1 MTHRVRPKG
10 SATRTVVAGGRR
22 TVAGRPSAPQVNLD
36 DHPLALAVSRDGK
49 RVLVTLPY
57 DVWIVSAQTLEVER
71 TIPLDSPRP
80 SVFEGDEGVLWIGGQ
95 HLYRSTLV
103 STTATKHGSKLGG
116 FVDHVCQARARML
129 CGAGSQGEVL
139 WDVAKEEVVHRRKVA
154 EHAVVALVPAADGRV
169 VWAAGEPHAWVIDP
183 DHPSGYT
190 KLKLKH
196 TSAVEVPAE
205 AIVALGSTT
214 EGGCVLAARD
224 GAVAWTNRGLRLV
237 GERHPRAEGGGTRPL
252 AVACDAQHAYVL
264 RPAGVLHRFL
274 LAPPKA
280 EPAHGKDGPAAGG
293 KKPAAKGLR
302 PEPEPEAPPE
312 AEQCRLRRL
321 ATCIAI
327 GDDGQLVLAG
337 PHADGE
343 LGRLWR
349 EDPAG
354 LEWEPLPL
362 GARTL
367 VEPPPAP
374 PEGEAKVVPSFIPT
388 RSKPTGE
395 PITAIKVDD
404 VLAGSPGLWVT
415 RHSGTLLERPAMPVA
430 VADVLPGD
438 AVILP
443 AMVRLHEG
451 TARPALVLWPGTAD
465 DEREVGEPQWL
476 VWGDRPRGWMPL
488 RTPEVRAQGWS
499 RRDVFPLQIALP
511 RDPPALPGHR
521 ASLSSRWVDGE
532 LFTALGRECKKLLKV
547 LW

>member
-10 SATRTVVAGGRR
+10 STDRPVAGGRR
-22 TVAGRPSAPQVNLD
+22 TVAGRSSAPVVNLD

-57 DVWIVSAQTLEVER
+57 DIWIVIAQTLEVER
-71 TIPLDSPRP
+71 TIPLESPRP
-80 SVFEGDEGVLWIGGQ
+80 SVSEGEEGVLWIGGQ

-103 STTATKHGSKLGG
+103 STTASKHGSKLGG
-116 FVDHVCQARARML
+116 FVDHVCQLRSRML

-139 WDVAKEEVVHRRKVA
+139 WDVAKEDVVHRRKVA
-154 EHAVVALVPAADGRV
+154 EHAVLGLVPTADGRV
-169 VWAAGEPHAWVIDP
+169 VWAGGESHAWVIDP

-196 TSAVEVPAE
+196 TSAAEVASE
-205 AIVALGSTT
+205 AIVALGTT
-214 EGGCVLAARD
+214 PDGGCVLAARD

-237 GERHPRAEGGGTRPL
+237 GERHLESGGPGQRPL
-252 AVACDAQHAYVL
+252 AVASDATHVYVL

-274 LAPPKA
+274 LAPPKPPA
-280 EPAHGKDGPAAGG
+280 EPAKRDAARKAVPRGK
-293 KKPAAKGLR
+293 
-302 PEPEPEAPPE
+302 PEPEADAPPE
-312 AEQCRLRRL
+312 AELCRLRRL

-337 PHADGE
+337 PHADDQ

-349 EDPAG
+349 EDPTA
-354 LEWEPLPL
+354 LTWEPLPL
-362 GARTL
+362 GQRTL
-367 VEPPPAP
+367 VEPEPAA
-374 PEGEAKVVPSFIPT
+374 PEGEAKVVPSFVAT
-388 RSKPTGE
+388 RSKPSGE

-404 VLAGSPGLWVT
+404 VLAGTPALWVT
-415 RHSGTLLERPAMPVA
+415 KPSGTLLERPAHPA
-430 VADVLPGD
+430 SEADVLPGD

-443 AMVRLHEG
+443 AMVRFQEG
-451 TARPALVLWPGTAD
+451 TARPALLVWPGVAD
-465 DEREVGEPQWL
+465 DEREPQGPQWL

-488 RTPEVRAQGWS
+488 RTPEIRAQGWS

-511 RDPPALPGHR
+511 REPPALPGHR
-521 ASLSSRWVDGE
+521 VPLPSRWVDAE
-532 LFTALGRECKKLLKV
+532 LFAALGRECKKLLKV

>member
-10 SATRTVVAGGRR
+10 STDRPVAGGRR
-22 TVAGRPSAPQVNLD
+22 TVAGRSTAPVVNLD

-57 DVWIVSAQTLEVER
+57 DIWIASAHTLEVER
-71 TIPLDSPRP
+71 TIPLESPRP
-80 SVFEGDEGVLWIGGQ
+80 SVFEGEEGVLWIGGQ
-95 HLYRSTLV
+95 HLYRSTLL

-116 FVDHVCQARARML
+116 FVDHVCQLRSRLL

-139 WDVAKEEVVHRRKVA
+139 WDVVKEDVVHRRKVA
-154 EHAVVALVPAADGRV
+154 EHTVLALVPTADGRV
-169 VWAAGEPHAWVIDP
+169 VWAGGESHAWVIDP

-196 TSAVEVPAE
+196 TSPDAASVASE
-205 AIVALGSTT
+205 AIVALGITPD
-214 EGGCVLAARD
+214 GGCVLAARD

-237 GERHPRAEGGGTRPL
+237 TERHLRSDGTSQRPL
-252 AVACDAQHAYVL
+252 AIACDATHVYVL

-274 LAPPKA
+274 LAQPKP
-280 EPAHGKDGPAAGG
+280 EPTRD
-293 KKPAAKGLR
+293 AAKKGGPR
-302 PEPEPEAPPE
+302 GKEPEPELLPE

-337 PHADGE
+337 PHADDQ

-349 EDPAG
+349 EDPTA
-354 LEWEPLPL
+354 LTWEPLPL
-362 GARTL
+362 GQRTL
-367 VEPPPAP
+367 VEPEPPAP
-374 PEGEAKVVPSFIPT
+374 EGEVKVVPSFVAT
-388 RSKPTGE
+388 RSKPSGE

-404 VLAGSPGLWVT
+404 VLAGAPALWVT
-415 RHSGTLLERPAMPVA
+415 RPSGTLLERPAHPVA
-430 VADVLPGD
+430 EADVLPGD

-443 AMVRLHEG
+443 AMVRMHEG
-451 TARPALVLWPGTAD
+451 TARPALLLWPGVAD
-465 DEREVGEPQWL
+465 DEREPMGPQWL

-488 RTPEVRAQGWS
+488 RTPEIRAQGWS

-511 RDPPALPGHR
+511 REPPPLPGHR
-521 ASLSSRWVDGE
+521 APLPPRWVDAE
-532 LFTALGRECKKLLKV
+532 LFVALGRECKKLLKV

>member
-10 SATRTVVAGGRR
+10 STDRPVAGGRR
-22 TVAGRPSAPQVNLD
+22 TVAGRSSAPVVNLD
-36 DHPLALAVSRDGK
+36 DQPLALAVSRDGK

-57 DVWIVSAQTLEVER
+57 DIWIVLAHTLEVER
-71 TIPLDSPRP
+71 TIPLESPRP
-80 SVFEGDEGVLWIGGQ
+80 SVSEGEEGVLWIGGQ

-116 FVDHVCQARARML
+116 FVDHVCQLRSRLL
-129 CGAGSQGEVL
+129 CGVGSQGEVL
-139 WDVAKEEVVHRRKVA
+139 WDVTKEDVVHRRKVA
-154 EHAVVALVPAADGRV
+154 EHTVLALVPTADGRV
-169 VWAAGEPHAWVIDP
+169 VWAGGESHAWVIDP

-196 TSAVEVPAE
+196 TSAAEVASE
-205 AIVALGSTT
+205 AIVALGTT
-214 EGGCVLAARD
+214 PDGGCVLAARD

-237 GERHPRAEGGGTRPL
+237 SERHLRGDGSSPRPL
-252 AVACDAQHAYVL
+252 AVACDAQHVYVL

-274 LAPPKA
+274 LAPPKPEPAKLEAKKGAPKGKPEA
-280 EPAHGKDGPAAGG
+280 EP
-293 KKPAAKGLR
+293 
-302 PEPEPEAPPE
+302 PPE

-337 PHADGE
+337 PHADDQ

-349 EDPAG
+349 EDPTT
-354 LEWEPLPL
+354 LTWEPLPL
-362 GARTL
+362 GQRTL
-367 VEPPPAP
+367 VEPEPAA
-374 PEGEAKVVPSFIPT
+374 PEGEAKVVPSFVAT
-388 RSKPTGE
+388 RSKPSGE

-404 VLAGSPGLWVT
+404 VLAGAPALWVT
-415 RHSGTLLERPAMPVA
+415 KPSGTLLERPAHPVA
-430 VADVLPGD
+430 EADVLPGD

-443 AMVRLHEG
+443 AMVRTHEG
-451 TARPALVLWPGTAD
+451 TARPALLLWPGVAD
-465 DEREVGEPQWL
+465 DEREPTAPQWL

-488 RTPEVRAQGWS
+488 RTPEIRAQGWS

-511 RDPPALPGHR
+511 REPPALPGHR
-521 ASLSSRWVDGE
+521 VPLPSRWVDAE
-532 LFTALGRECKKLLKV
+532 LFVALGRECKKLLKV

>member
-10 SATRTVVAGGRR
+10 STERTAVGGRR
-22 TVAGRPSAPQVNLD
+22 TVAGRSSAPVVNLD
-36 DHPLALAVSRDGK
+36 DRPLALAVSRDGK

-95 HLYRSTLV
+95 HLYRSTLFG
-103 STTATKHGSKLGG
+103 TAATKLGTKLGG
-116 FVDHVCQARARML
+116 FVDHVCQLRSRLL

-139 WDVAKEEVVHRRKVA
+139 WDVAKEEVVHRRKVT
-154 EHAVVALVPAADGRV
+154 EHAVLALVPTADGRV
-169 VWAAGEPHAWVIDP
+169 VWAGGEPHAWVIDP
-183 DHPSGYT
+183 DHPQGYT

-196 TSAVEVPAE
+196 TSPVDVPAE
-205 AIVALGSTT
+205 AIVALGTT
-214 EGGCVLAARD
+214 ADGGCVLAARD

-237 GERHPRAEGGGTRPL
+237 GERHLRDGSASRPL
-252 AVACDAQHAYVL
+252 AVACDAQHLYVL

-274 LAPPKA
+274 LAQPKP
-280 EPAHGKDGPAAGG
+280 EPAKGDPKKAAGA
-293 KKPAAKGLR
+293 PRAR
-302 PEPEPEAPPE
+302 PEPEAEALPE

-337 PHADGE
+337 PHADDQ

-349 EDPAG
+349 EDPAA
-354 LEWEPLPL
+354 LSWEPLPL
-362 GARTL
+362 GPRTL
-367 VEPPPAP
+367 VEPEPAA
-374 PEGEAKVVPSFIPT
+374 PEGEPAKAAPSFVPT
-388 RSKPTGE
+388 RSKPSGE

-404 VLAGSPGLWVT
+404 VLAGAPALWVT
-415 RHSGTLLERPAMPVA
+415 KPTGTLLERPAHA
-430 VADVLPGD
+430 AAEADVLPGD

-443 AMVRLHEG
+443 AMVRMHEG
-451 TARPALVLWPGTAD
+451 TARPALLLWPGVAD
-465 DEREVGEPQWL
+465 DDREPADPQWL

-488 RTPEVRAQGWS
+488 RTPEIRAQGWS

-511 RDPPALPGHR
+511 REPPALPGHR
-521 ASLSSRWVDGE
+521 VALPSRWVDPE
-532 LFTALGRECKKLLKV
+532 LFAALGRECKKLLKV

>member
-10 SATRTVVAGGRR
+10 STARAPVAGGGRR
-22 TVAGRPSAPQVNLD
+22 TVAGRSSAHVVNLD

-80 SVFEGDEGVLWIGGQ
+80 SVFEGEEGVLWIGGQ
-95 HLYRSTLV
+95 HLHRSTLFG
-103 STTATKHGSKLGG
+103 TAATKLGSKLGG
-116 FVDHVCQARARML
+116 FVDHVCQLRSRLL
-129 CGAGSQGEVL
+129 CGVGSQGEVL

-154 EHAVVALVPAADGRV
+154 EHTVLGLVPTADGRV
-169 VWAAGEPHAWVIDP
+169 VWSGGEPHAWVIDP
-183 DHPSGYT
+183 DHPQGYT

-196 TSAVEVPAE
+196 TSPVDVPAE
-205 AIVALGSTT
+205 AIVALGTT
-214 EGGCVLAARD
+214 VEGGCVLAARD

-237 GERHPRAEGGGTRPL
+237 GERHFKDGSGGRPL
-252 AVACDAQHAYVL
+252 AVASDAQHVYVL

-274 LAPPKA
+274 LAQPKPEA
-280 EPAHGKDGPAAGG
+280 PARGPEA
-293 KKPAAKGLR
+293 KKPAPRAKS
-302 PEPEPEAPPE
+302 EPEPESLPE

-337 PHADGE
+337 PHADDQ

-349 EDPAG
+349 EDPTS
-354 LEWEPLPL
+354 LTWEPLPL
-362 GARTL
+362 GQRTL
-367 VEPPPAP
+367 VEPEPAS
-374 PEGEAKVVPSFIPT
+374 PEAEAAKVVPSFIPT
-388 RSKPTGE
+388 RSKPSGE

-404 VLAGSPGLWVT
+404 VLAGTPTLWIT
-415 RHSGTLLERPAMPVA
+415 KPSGTLLERPAHPA
-430 VADVLPGD
+430 AESDVLPGD

-443 AMVRLHEG
+443 AMVRMHEG
-451 TARPALVLWPGTAD
+451 TARPALLLWPGVAD
-465 DEREVGEPQWL
+465 DEREPMSPQWL

-488 RTPEVRAQGWS
+488 RTPEIRAQTWS

-511 RDPPALPGHR
+511 RDPSALPGHR
-521 ASLSSRWVDGE
+521 TPLPTRWVDAE
-532 LFTALGRECKKLLKV
+532 LFAALGRECKKLLKV

>member
-10 SATRTVVAGGRR
+10 STDRPAAGGRR
-22 TVAGRPSAPQVNLD
+22 TVAGRSTAPVVNLD

-57 DVWIVSAQTLEVER
+57 DIWIASAHTLEVER
-71 TIPLDSPRP
+71 TIPLESPRP
-80 SVFEGDEGVLWIGGQ
+80 SVFEGEEGVLWIGGQ
-95 HLYRSTLV
+95 HLYRSTLL

-116 FVDHVCQARARML
+116 FVDHVCQLRSRLL
-129 CGAGSQGEVL
+129 CGAGPSGEVL
-139 WDVAKEEVVHRRKVA
+139 WDVVKEDVVHRRKVA
-154 EHAVVALVPAADGRV
+154 EHTVLALVPTADGRV
-169 VWAAGEPHAWVIDP
+169 VWAGGESHAWVIDP

-196 TSAVEVPAE
+196 TSPDAASMASE
-205 AIVALGSTT
+205 AIVALGITPD
-214 EGGCVLAARD
+214 GGCVLAARD

-237 GERHPRAEGGGTRPL
+237 AERHLRGDGTSQRPL
-252 AVACDAQHAYVL
+252 AIACDAQHVYVL

-274 LAPPKA
+274 LAQPRP
-280 EPAHGKDGPAAGG
+280 EPTKD
-293 KKPAAKGLR
+293 AAKKGG
-302 PEPEPEAPPE
+302 PKGKEPEPELLPE

-337 PHADGE
+337 PHADDQ

-349 EDPAG
+349 EDPTA
-354 LEWEPLPL
+354 LTWEPLPL
-362 GARTL
+362 GQRTL
-367 VEPPPAP
+367 VEPEPPAP
-374 PEGEAKVVPSFIPT
+374 EGEVKVVPSFVAT
-388 RSKPTGE
+388 RSKPSGE

-404 VLAGSPGLWVT
+404 VLAGAPALWVT
-415 RHSGTLLERPAMPVA
+415 RPSGTLLERPAHPVA
-430 VADVLPGD
+430 EADVLPGD

-451 TARPALVLWPGTAD
+451 TARPALLLWPGVAD
-465 DEREVGEPQWL
+465 DDREPQGPQWL
-476 VWGDRPRGWMPL
+476 VWGDRPRGWMLL
-488 RTPEVRAQGWS
+488 RTPEIRAQGWS

-511 RDPPALPGHR
+511 REPPPLPGHR
-521 ASLSSRWVDGE
+521 APLPSRWVDAE
-532 LFTALGRECKKLLKV
+532 LFVALGRECKKLLKV

>member
-10 SATRTVVAGGRR
+10 STDRPAAGGRR
-22 TVAGRPSAPQVNLD
+22 TVAGRSTAPVVNLD

-57 DVWIVSAQTLEVER
+57 DIWIASAHTLEVER
-71 TIPLDSPRP
+71 TIPLESPRP
-80 SVFEGDEGVLWIGGQ
+80 SVFEGEEGVLWIGGQ
-95 HLYRSTLV
+95 HLHRSTLL

-116 FVDHVCQARARML
+116 FVDHVCQLRSRLL
-129 CGAGSQGEVL
+129 CGAGPSGEVL
-139 WDVAKEEVVHRRKVA
+139 WDVVKEDVVHRRKVA
-154 EHAVVALVPAADGRV
+154 EHTVLALVPTADGRV
-169 VWAAGEPHAWVIDP
+169 VWAGGESHAWVIDP

-196 TSAVEVPAE
+196 TSPDAASMASE
-205 AIVALGSTT
+205 AIVALGITPD
-214 EGGCVLAARD
+214 GGCVLAARD

-237 GERHPRAEGGGTRPL
+237 AERHLRGDGTSQRPL
-252 AVACDAQHAYVL
+252 AIACDAQHVYVL

-274 LAPPKA
+274 LAQPRP
-280 EPAHGKDGPAAGG
+280 EPTKD
-293 KKPAAKGLR
+293 AAKKGG
-302 PEPEPEAPPE
+302 PKGKEPEPELLPE

-337 PHADGE
+337 PHADDQ

-349 EDPAG
+349 EDPTA
-354 LEWEPLPL
+354 LTWEPLPL
-362 GARTL
+362 GQRTL
-367 VEPPPAP
+367 VEPEPPAP
-374 PEGEAKVVPSFIPT
+374 EGEVKVVPSFVAT
-388 RSKPTGE
+388 RSKPSGE

-404 VLAGSPGLWVT
+404 VLAGAPALWVT
-415 RHSGTLLERPAMPVA
+415 RPSGTLLERPAHPVA
-430 VADVLPGD
+430 EADVLPGD

-451 TARPALVLWPGTAD
+451 TARPALLLWPGVAD
-465 DEREVGEPQWL
+465 DDREPQGPQWL
-476 VWGDRPRGWMPL
+476 VWGDRPRGWMLL
-488 RTPEVRAQGWS
+488 RTPEIRAQGWS

-511 RDPPALPGHR
+511 REPPPLPGHR
-521 ASLSSRWVDGE
+521 APLPSRWVDAE
-532 LFTALGRECKKLLKV
+532 LFVALGRECKKLLKV